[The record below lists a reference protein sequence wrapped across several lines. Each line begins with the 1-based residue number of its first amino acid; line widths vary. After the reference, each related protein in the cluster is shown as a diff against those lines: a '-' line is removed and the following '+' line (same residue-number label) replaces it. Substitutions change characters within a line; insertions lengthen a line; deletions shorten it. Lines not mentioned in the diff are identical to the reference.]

1 VAAFFAAYMST
12 ISTQLNWGTS
22 YILND
27 FYRRFVKRN
36 ESEKHYVGFSRLT
49 TIVLMII
56 SVFVTL
62 FIERISG
69 AWEFIMEAG
78 AGVGL
83 VLILRWFWWRINAW
97 SEISA
102 MVTPFIVI
110 PFLKTLRIE
119 FPISL
124 YYIVPATTLVW
135 LTVTYLTKPTE
146 EKTLIEFYRK
156 IHPGGILWKKISSE
170 LPNVES
176 DKGFLRMFMNWIFG
190 VVLVYSILFGTGSLI
205 FGNITSTLIYIFT
218 AIISIIIIYKN
229 LQHIGWAKL
238 IN

>member
-1 VAAFFAAYMST
+1 MKNILLFATLFFQIAHYAIRPWPWILVGLSTLILYPDLAADQKKMGYIYSMNDFLPIGLKGLLVAAFFAAYMST
-12 ISTQLNWGTS
+12 IATQLNWGSS

-27 FYRRFVKRN
+27 FYRRFIKKD
-36 ESEKHYVGFSRLT
+36 ESEKHYVGISRLT

-102 MVTPFIVI
+102 MITPFIVI
-110 PFLKTLRIE
+110 PLLKMLKIE
-119 FPISL
+119 FPITL
-124 YYIVPATTLVW
+124 YYIVPATTIVW
-135 LTVTYLTKPTE
+135 LIVTYLTKPTE

-156 IHPGGILWKKISSE
+156 IHPGGILWKKISAS
-170 LPNVES
+170 
-176 DKGFLRMFMNWIFG
+176 FLM
-190 VVLVYSILFGTGSLI
+190 
-205 FGNITSTLIYIFT
+205 
-218 AIISIIIIYKN
+218 
-229 LQHIGWAKL
+229 
-238 IN
+238 

>member
-1 VAAFFAAYMST
+1 MST

-56 SVFVTL
+56 SVFITL

-218 AIISIIIIYKN
+218 AIVSIIIIYKN